1 LDTLRAFLRARI
13 ATGKRRATLEL
24 NVSALAMVQALVG
37 LSWPLDTMAG
47 KLMWRRIR
55 RSLPT
60 RLRQKR
66 GLSIDDIERMLAP
79 LDPAVPR
86 DARDGALIPVA
97 YETQLRR
104 SNVVALT
111 VQQVRWKRDYTATVL
126 IQKSKEGQEGQGCV
140 KALSA
145 GTTRRLRHWL
155 SIAGLT
161 EGPLFRST
169 PRSKQPYPLRYLAVR
184 SRRGPDL

>member
-1 LDTLRAFLRARI
+1 
-13 ATGKRRATLEL
+13 
-24 NVSALAMVQALVG
+24 
-37 LSWPLDTMAG
+37 
-47 KLMWRRIR
+47 
-55 RSLPT
+55 
-60 RLRQKR
+60 
-66 GLSIDDIERMLAP
+66 MLAP

-104 SNVVALT
+104 SNVVTLT
-111 VQQVRWKRDYTATVL
+111 VQQVRWERDGTATVL

-145 GTTRRLRHWL
+145 GTARRLRRWL

-161 EGPLFRST
+161 EGPPVSFYT
-169 PRSKQPYPLRYLAVR
+169 AIQTTIPLRYPAVG